1 MTFLH
6 VSLLAGCLAA
16 LAPIIFHMLGRRQP
30 KTLEFPA
37 IRFVK
42 KTAVEAQRG
51 WSVKRWILLATRVLM
66 VLLLAAALA
75 APRVASG
82 LFANSLLAGLLGILA
97 ILSSLAAIVLWGR
110 KRGMLAI
117 AIPAILALGLWL
129 AAGFYG

>member
-6 VSLLAGCLAA
+6 VSVLAGCLAA
-16 LAPIIFHMLGRRQP
+16 LAPILFHMLGRRQP

-51 WSVKRWILLATRVLM
+51 WSVKRWILLALRVLM

-82 LFANSLLAGLLGILA
+82 LFANSLLGGLLA
-97 ILSSLAAIVLWGR
+97 ILATLGSLAAMVLWGR
-110 KRGMLAI
+110 KRG
-117 AIPAILALGLWL
+117 WV
-129 AAGFYG
+129 

>member
-1 MTFLH
+1 MSFLH
-6 VSLLAGCLAA
+6 VSLLLGSIAA
-16 LAPIIFHMLGRRQP
+16 LAPVFFHLLGRRQP

-51 WSVKRWILLATRVLM
+51 WSVKRWILLALRVLM

-82 LFANSLLAGLLGILA
+82 LFANCLLAGLV
-97 ILSSLAAIVLWGR
+97 S
-110 KRGMLAI
+110 
-117 AIPAILALGLWL
+117 ILALLS
-129 AAGFYG
+129 

>member
-6 VSLLAGCLAA
+6 VSVLAGCLAA
-16 LAPIIFHMLGRRQP
+16 LAPILFHMLGRRQP

-51 WSVKRWILLATRVLM
+51 WSVKRWILLALRVLM

-82 LFANSLLAGLLGILA
+82 LFANSLLAGLL
-97 ILSSLAAIVLWGR
+97 
-110 KRGMLAI
+110 
-117 AIPAILALGLWL
+117 AILATLSSFAANWL
-129 AAGFYG
+129 LRDRG